1 MSDTKFIALH
11 EVSLKHG
18 TTKYLAPVG
27 FIRLLIDAE
36 RYAATSD
43 DFGIK
48 VPRGARTFVQYID
61 SSGSW
66 VEETLDEIQKRL
78 EDVRMVV

>member
-1 MSDTKFIALH
+1 MSDTKFIVLH

-18 TTKYLAPVG
+18 ITKYLAPIG

-36 RYAATSD
+36 RYAATSID
-43 DFGIK
+43 GIE
-48 VPRGARTFVQYID
+48 VPSGARTFVQYID

-78 EDVRMVV
+78 EDVRLTV